1 MDIFQQ
7 IMSNKPLWVTALAF
21 SVAQLSKLLFCLIK
35 SEKIDRRKLLASGGM
50 PSSHS
55 ALVTALAVS
64 IGKEAGFSSY
74 PFAICVALAVIVM
87 YDAAG
92 VRRAAGEQA
101 ILMNV
106 LFEKI
111 EEMGVK
117 MDERLKE
124 FLGHRPIE
132 VFVGALLGILIGVL
146 V

>member
-1 MDIFQQ
+1 MEFFEQ
-7 IMSNKPLWVTALAF
+7 IISNKPLWVTILSF
-21 SVAQLSKLLFCLIK
+21 SVAQLSKLLLCFVK
-35 SEKIDRRKLLASGGM
+35 SEKINYAKIMASGGM

-55 ALVTALAVS
+55 ALVTALTVS
-64 IGKEAGFSSY
+64 IGKETGFDT
-74 PFAICVALAVIVM
+74 PLFAICVAFSMIVM

-106 LFEKI
+106 LIEKI
-111 EEMGVK
+111 EEMGIK

-132 VFVGALLGILIGVL
+132 VAVGAIVGVLIGALL
-146 V
+146 